1 VDGDLM
7 EDDMPDADD
16 MTDGDGQGSFASDNS
31 DAGDGLPGY
40 PVEGWPGVRA
50 GAFGSGDGLL
60 GILRVKRSNKPVAY
74 DPNAT
79 SCPGPY
85 DTRTMEVT
93 GYTSGPES
101 TGKRLG
107 DYGYGQGKYGPVG
120 PGAMAGD
127 PNAGLPQDT
136 QVYVPGYGLG
146 QIRDTGKLIKG
157 DTLDLWFPTVG
168 QARAWG
174 LQNLDVEICKSPKS
188 PPSAD

>member
-7 EDDMPDADD
+7 EEDDMPDASD
-16 MTDGDGQGSFASDNS
+16 MAHDGAG
-31 DAGDGLPGY
+31 AGDGLPGY
-40 PVEGWPGVRA
+40 PIDGWPGLRA
-50 GAFGSGDGLL
+50 GVFGSGEGLL
-60 GILRVKRSNKPVAY
+60 GILRVKQADKPVVY

-107 DYGYGQGKYGPVG
+107 DPGYGQGAYGPVG

-127 PNAGLPQDT
+127 PDAGLPRDT

-146 QIRDTGKLIKG
+146 QIRDTGRLIKG
-157 DTLDLWFPTVG
+157 DTLDVWFPTPQ
-168 QARAWG
+168 QARTWG
-174 LQNLDVEICKSPKS
+174 RKQLQVEICR
-188 PPSAD
+188 PSQSGSSSN